1 MSEAATPSDTDPTS
15 EDRHLFE
22 RLRER
27 YEGVDEEIVRICDL
41 VTHSESGSS
50 KEDAN

>member
-1 MSEAATPSDTDPTS
+1 MSEAATPPDTDPPS
-15 EDRHLFE
+15 EDRDLFE

-41 VTHSESGSS
+41 VTHSGGSS